1 MKASARNLRQGKVVC
16 IGFVVTIVV
25 TILHP
30 VVVSQADNS
39 ASTTFKVTSTLFS
52 SLSTKSQSNVSSFE
66 VPGNKSNATL
76 PIVNNNSL
84 SDNAES
90 DHTIRVENN
99 SPTANTSSIMEA
111 ENTSTTPTS
120 NKMNNTS
127 VTDFTDNKI
136 NENHVSSTSSEIND
150 TSNIKKSSEKNSP
163 INPLKSNDQPAPVEL
178 PKDNTNQETAQNE
191 SNKPISDAK
200 VKNNETS
207 HTDSSQSIQNS
218 VTEKSSSVREHKTI
232 TKVTRADSDNQP
244 ERQSVSADSIKRD
257 RALFFKYLEF

>member
-1 MKASARNLRQGKVVC
+1 MTPATIPTITLTPTSGPVGISVNIIGSGFDPNAAAIINFDGNSVDTIPQTVIANSDGEFSATFKVPDSSSLGDDPVIASQG
-16 IGFVVTIVV
+16 
-25 TILHP
+25 
-30 VVVSQADNS
+30 DNS
-39 ASTTFKVTSTLFS
+39 ASTTFKVTPTLFS

-66 VPGNKSNATL
+66 APGNKSNATI
-76 PIVNNNSL
+76 PIVNNNTL
-84 SDNAES
+84 FDNAES

-178 PKDNTNQETAQNE
+178 PKDNDQSGDSLKMSLTNRYQMQ
-191 SNKPISDAK
+191 
-200 VKNNETS
+200 
-207 HTDSSQSIQNS
+207 
-218 VTEKSSSVREHKTI
+218 R
-232 TKVTRADSDNQP
+232 
-244 ERQSVSADSIKRD
+244 
-257 RALFFKYLEF
+257 